1 MNCHMMFDI
10 RMEDFHHNARLL
22 VGGHVTES
30 PDTITYEI
38 VLSRETVRIDFSLYV
53 TLPLK

>member
-1 MNCHMMFDI
+1 MMFDI

-38 VLSRETVRIDFSLYV
+38 VVSRDAVRIALSLDV

>member
-1 MNCHMMFDI
+1 MNCYMMFDI
-10 RMEDFHHNARLL
+10 KMEDFRHNSGVL
-22 VGGHVTES
+22 VEGHVTES

-38 VLSRETVRIDFSLYV
+38 VVSRDAVRIALSLDV